1 MAGEIF
7 NEAEI
12 SQTFSLLTNLSS
24 RSGALLPSDDPNVVN
39 VTEQLLP
46 RKQDAA
52 FGEQFV
58 FQTNLHH
65 QRVDARLLLLPPF
78 PCDNPPFAKSVAYLS
93 SRSGSVRARVHR
105 LPGAEE
111 HLFRLCIFARE
122 RGVRVTLPPMFRGV
136 VTIKDHDLVRR
147 RKQIRCSRAFRERMR
162 CGLIK
167 FDTCASDNDDEVCIH
182 ADGKIELRLMTGE
195 DKEKRSWTRL
205 DRHVRR
211 IFKAA

>member
-1 MAGEIF
+1 MSR
-7 NEAEI
+7 I

-147 RKQIRCSRAFRERMR
+147 RKQIRCSRAFREAHAVWVDQVRYMR
-162 CGLIK
+162 VG
-167 FDTCASDNDDEVCIH
+167 
-182 ADGKIELRLMTGE
+182 
-195 DKEKRSWTRL
+195 
-205 DRHVRR
+205 
-211 IFKAA
+211 